1 MARLRHGTLFVG
13 ILVIA
18 LSGCATI
25 PTGPTG
31 LSEVGRTYQEE
42 AQRFERDGRLRD
54 SLERWKIV
62 SAIDP
67 QYPGASQK
75 KTEIE
80 AKIKEQSNRH
90 IAAGKEL
97 LQRREKQ
104 GAEREFLAAL
114 RLDPGNREAL
124 EQLYQSEQQ
133 LGEQT
138 AYARP
143 LRKGGVEAKSR
154 PGQSGD
160 AKSPPPEETEEE
172 EETGE
177 AVSFAEAAEMFRR
190 GDYLAAIDA
199 FSRVL
204 AQQPGLREAVEYQK
218 LAYYN
223 QGVAYMGK
231 ENYGEALKM
240 FERLRRI
247 QPDFKRLPHYIQTAR
262 EKLADQH
269 YLAGIRQYK
278 EKKLKEAIEEWDQA
292 LALNPKLENAR
303 RSKERARGLLK
314 SLEET
319 K

>member
-1 MARLRHGTLFVG
+1 MHTLRNSWG
-13 ILVIA
+13 ILVIMVGV
-18 LSGCATI
+18 LSACAT
-25 PTGPTG
+25 TQS
-31 LSEVGRTYQEE
+31 LQQVAQRNQEE
-42 AQRFERDGRLRD
+42 SSRLEGAGRLRD
-54 SLERWKIV
+54 ALERWKIILT
-62 SAIDP
+62 IDP

-90 IAAGKEL
+90 VAAGKEL

-104 GAEREFLAAL
+104 GAQRELLAAL
-114 RLDPGNREAL
+114 RLDPLNREAL

-138 AYARP
+138 AFARP
-143 LRKGGVEAKSR
+143 LRKGGVEAKSQ

-160 AKSPPPEETEEE
+160 AKSLPAEEAEEE

-177 AVSFAEAAEMFRR
+177 EVSFAEAAEMFRR

-199 FSRVL
+199 LSRVL

-223 QGVAYMGK
+223 QGVAYIAK
-231 ENYGEALKM
+231 ENYAEALKM

-303 RSKERARGLLK
+303 RSKERARSLLK

>member
-1 MARLRHGTLFVG
+1 MVG
-13 ILVIA
+13 V
-18 LSGCATI
+18 LSACAT
-25 PTGPTG
+25 TQS
-31 LSEVGRTYQEE
+31 LQQVAQRNQEE
-42 AQRFERDGRLRD
+42 SSRLEGAGRLRD
-54 SLERWKIV
+54 ALERWKIILT
-62 SAIDP
+62 IDP

-114 RLDPGNREAL
+114 RLDPGNQEAL

>member
-1 MARLRHGTLFVG
+1 MHTLRNSWG
-13 ILVIA
+13 ILLIMVGV
-18 LSGCATI
+18 LSACATTQSL
-25 PTGPTG
+25 PQ
-31 LSEVGRTYQEE
+31 VAQRNQEE
-42 AQRFERDGRLRD
+42 ASRLEGAGRLHD
-54 SLERWKIV
+54 ALERWKI
-62 SAIDP
+62 ILTMDP

-80 AKIKEQSNRH
+80 SKIKEQSNRH
-90 IAAGKEL
+90 IVAGKDL
-97 LQRREKQ
+97 MQRRDKQ
-104 GAEREFLAAL
+104 GAQRELLAAL
-114 RLDPGNREAL
+114 RLDPMNREVL
-124 EQLYQSEQQ
+124 ELLYQSEQQ

-138 AYARP
+138 AFAKSS
-143 LRKGGVEAKSR
+143 RKGGAQAGSEA
-154 PGQSGD
+154 GHGGD
-160 AKSPPPEETEEE
+160 AKSSPTEEYEE

-177 AVSFAEAAEMFRR
+177 EVSLAEATAIFRR

-199 FSRVL
+199 FGRVL
-204 AQQPGLREAVEYQK
+204 AQQPGLREAVDYQK

-231 ENYGEALKM
+231 EDYGEALKM

-262 EKLADQH
+262 EKSADQH
-269 YLAGIRQYK
+269 YLAGIRHYK

-314 SLEET
+314 SLEEI